1 MSKGRASIGHV
12 RAMLSAFGI
21 VLYFAVA
28 TVWLPSALLRSQ
40 LLIGVDRGVS
50 DLITLVVWGTGVGIG
65 MWGLRLAQKR
75 GWI

>member
-1 MSKGRASIGHV
+1 
-12 RAMLSAFGI
+12 MLSAFGI

-28 TVWLPSALLRSQ
+28 TVWLPSALLRSS
-40 LLIGVDRGVS
+40 LLTGVGRNVS
-50 DLITLVVWGTGVGIG
+50 DLVTLAVWGIGLGVG

>member
-12 RAMLSAFGI
+12 RAMFSALGI

-40 LLIGVDRGVS
+40 LLIGAERGIS
-50 DLITLVVWGTGVGIG
+50 DLVALVVWGTGVGIG